1 MSKHH
6 KVRRWFIFRTKTRPV
21 NNKLCLS
28 FLQFFPSLLA
38 VLGGLLCFV
47 FKQEPTWRINCYD
60 KANSGRI
67 MEEIMNTLR
76 LEVTVLRPT
85 SQVSQKRSVVNI
97 LSRFLGGNRRNA
109 SFVLNCG
116 INVNIPSWS
125 HEEVDDISMKGTV
138 QIYFDLMTQNTIHID
153 SLYFKAFELYQ
164 QSLMWLEGLL
174 ILLSPYLL

>member
-1 MSKHH
+1 MSDGKSLMLMSKHH

-38 VLGGLLCFV
+38 VLGGLLSFV

-97 LSRFLGGNRRNA
+97 LTRFWGGNRRNA

-116 INVNIPSWS
+116 INVNIPSWP

-138 QIYFDLMTQNTIHID
+138 QI
-153 SLYFKAFELYQ
+153 
-164 QSLMWLEGLL
+164 
-174 ILLSPYLL
+174 